1 MEYYTGRQAILDR
14 DFHRLRISATKET
27 EECIRSI
34 LKNLNIPTTEWH
46 KFSGAL
52 TVYEF
57 LLQLARDGHPQVNYI
72 IDVLDEQTRFSTLE
86 RVLGAGILFSF
97 TVYLLTQPA
106 LHFIISGI
114 LYFFSSIISF
124 PILGLLYN
132 CGLFAYYFYDYYQDR
147 KKPNFNRF
155 RDYTFL
161 ILSTAATVAAYIVL
175 IATAATMSPV
185 IAGLYVTASAI
196 DFLREVFCLAQEFH
210 HYFNRPP
217 IDEEDYLRKNRDYLR
232 HVFGFEK
239 RRNTLAISF
248 VAGLLIVAITA
259 LWCFL
264 PGGMA
269 ATIFALSAI
278 GIVYLIKIA
287 LVKRNETI
295 LREHLQEQLHTL
307 EENYS
312 FIISDYNDSLQQE
325 LSASDSDSET
335 EQNISPYRRPVP
347 PLTPS
352 HRPFFASLDD
362 KNLLVE
368 ETEQDNNSNGQER
381 SASPFRQRTPFT
393 PNRRP
398 FFASLEDKNLM
409 MDEAEPDKD
418 SLQQASHSSPNLRT
432 QRRKTATPFSPG
444 RRPFFASLE
453 NKNLVTE
460 EAESDKNTDSHP
472 EKNTLPRWSQ
482 RQEPSSPFK
491 PSNRIAAHDDKNL
504 TMDKVELTNDRLQ
517 QGLSP
522 QSLPNLRSPRQKPG
536 TSFSPRR
543 RPFFASLEDKNLLIE
558 EDTAE
563 PDSSEEKKCNL

>member
-1 MEYYTGRQAILDR
+1 MEFYTERKAILDR
-14 DFHRLRISATKET
+14 DFHRLTISEA
-27 EECIRSI
+27 EEIIRSI
-34 LKNLNIPTTEWH
+34 LNNLNIPTTEWH
-46 KFSGAL
+46 KFDGTM

-72 IDVLDEQTRFSTLE
+72 IDVLDEKTRFGTLE
-86 RVLGAGILFSF
+86 RVLGAGILLSF
-97 TVYLLTQPA
+97 ILYLLTQPA
-106 LHFIISGI
+106 LHFIVTGVLSFFTSI
-114 LYFFSSIISF
+114 LSF

-132 CGLFAYYFYDYYQDR
+132 IGLFAYYFYDYYYDR
-147 KKPNFNRF
+147 KKPDFNRF

-161 ILSTAATVAAYIVL
+161 ILSTAATVAGYIVL
-175 IATAATMSPV
+175 IATSATMSPV

-312 FIISDYNDSLQQE
+312 FIIADYNDSLQQE
-325 LSASDSDSET
+325 LSASDSDSDS
-335 EQNISPYRRPVP
+335 EQNSSPYRRPV
-347 PLTPS
+347 
-352 HRPFFASLDD
+352 
-362 KNLLVE
+362 
-368 ETEQDNNSNGQER
+368 
-381 SASPFRQRTPFT
+381 TPFT
-393 PNRRP
+393 PSHRP

-409 MDEAEPDKD
+409 VEELDNNTNAHADRSSSPYRQRIPFSPNRRPFFASLENKNLMMDEAESDKD
-418 SLQQASHSSPNLRT
+418 TLQQASHSSPNLRT
-432 QRRKTATPFSPG
+432 QRRKSGTPFSPS
-444 RRPFFASLE
+444 RRPFFASVE
-453 NKNLVTE
+453 NKNLMKE
-460 EAESDKNTDSHP
+460 EAEPDNNSSSTT
-472 EKNTLPRWSQ
+472 EKSTLPNLRPQ
-482 RQEPSSPFK
+482 RQDPLSPFK
-491 PSNRIAAHDDKNL
+491 PSHRLVIRNL
-504 TMDKVELTNDRLQ
+504 TMDKTELDNDRLQ
-517 QGLSP
+517 PGLSP
-522 QSLPNLRSPRQKPG
+522 HSLPNLRSPRQNHG
-536 TSFSPRR
+536 THFSPRR
-543 RPFFASLEDKNLLIE
+543 RPFFASLEDKNLMVVE
-558 EDTAE
+558 EDKAE
-563 PDSSEEKKCNL
+563 QDSSEEKNCTL